1 MVGFLFIVACNFFF
15 PLWGK
20 TCSMMVR
27 KIVAVLY
34 HGTAMTYER
43 TRKGMC
49 IISHDLRVFCSWC
62 ALSLVV
68 VQLVSNRLKKNLP
81 WDKNI
86 VGWAVTWLVLS
97 VP

>member
-1 MVGFLFIVACNFFF
+1 MFIVACNFFF
-15 PLWGK
+15 SIVGQD
-20 TCSMMVR
+20 TCSMMAR

-34 HGTAMTYER
+34 HGTAMAYER
-43 TRKGMC
+43 LRKGMC
-49 IISHDLRVFCSWC
+49 ITSHDLHVFCSWC

-81 WDKNI
+81 WDKTI
-86 VGWAVTWLVLS
+86 VGWAVTCLVLS